1 MSGTYGA
8 LRLIE
13 LASTRLCHEISGLVG
28 SLERALSASVDRAS
42 PASNTETTAS
52 ETAHALATRLEL
64 RRAAWGPD
72 GDPMS
77 LAHIRHLVRGLPE
90 AIAVDV
96 SALDNAALF
105 SAATGR
111 IVLNLLLLAAESLP
125 SGGTVVLA
133 GEPDDLFVRISG
145 PVAAWPNGTAV
156 CLVDESEARS
166 ALTDGRSLQM
176 ALTALLAHAAGIRL
190 SVVMSP
196 TARNKP
202 AILRLG
208 E

>member
-13 LASTRLCHEISGLVG
+13 LASTRLCQDISGLVA
-28 SLERALSASVDRAS
+28 SLECALAASENPSAYESNRQRSASGSAQALSV
-42 PASNTETTAS
+42 
-52 ETAHALATRLEL
+52 RLEL

-72 GDPMS
+72 GEPMS
-77 LAHIRHLVRGLPE
+77 LAHIRHLARGLPD
-90 AIAVDV
+90 AVVIDV
-96 SALDNAALF
+96 SALDQTAVFA
-105 SAATGR
+105 AATGR
-111 IVLNLLLLAAESLP
+111 IVLNLLLLAADSLP
-125 SGGTVVLA
+125 AGGTIVLA
-133 GEPDDLFVRISG
+133 GEPDDLFVRITG
-145 PVAAWPNGTAV
+145 QAASWPIGTAV
-156 CLVDESEARS
+156 CLVDETEARS
-166 ALTDGRSLQM
+166 ALIDGRNLQM

-208 E
+208 G